1 MHYATAIS
9 INELQGSYTDTVP
22 RNRLPGDALLWISLG
37 SYMEQRGPLY
47 FGPLLDTWIQTQ
59 ARVMSSAL
67 DFKSKKKKKAASG
80 IKFGF
85 WLGIMSNACEFD
97 IQPDIRIEGTS

>member
-67 DFKSKKKKKAASG
+67 DFKSKKKKKPPLGSNLDSG
-80 IKFGF
+80 
-85 WLGIMSNACEFD
+85 
-97 IQPDIRIEGTS
+97 